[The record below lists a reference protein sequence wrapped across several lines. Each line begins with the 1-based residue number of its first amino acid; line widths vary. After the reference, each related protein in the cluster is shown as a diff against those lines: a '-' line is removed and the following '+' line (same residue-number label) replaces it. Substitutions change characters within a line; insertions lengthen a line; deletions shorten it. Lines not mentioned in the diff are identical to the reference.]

1 MATESETL
9 PSAGPPPP
17 KTVYVPPPPPSS
29 EEQAA
34 LLAEVKDYAV
44 NYTHTLPDFICLE
57 QTRRYI
63 DTTGRDAWRL
73 QDILSARLTYFNQKE
88 DYKLVSLN
96 DQVITGKTYAQAGG
110 ALSMGDFGT
119 TMRDIFDAAS
129 HTSFSWERWATLR
142 GRRTYVFS
150 YRVPLPLYIIDY
162 QARQTDQMQ
171 RTKVAYS
178 GSVFVD
184 RQLHT
189 IARITHEALNI
200 APSFPIRG
208 ASETLDYD
216 FIKIGEREY
225 FLPLAATLQM
235 QVQTFAGKVWRKNE
249 KEFRLY
255 RKYSADA
262 VIKFDA
268 EEPRPQP

>member
-1 MATESETL
+1 MKVVLFGASGMIGQGVLRECLLDPEVESVVAIVRSATGQSHPKLREVVHRDFTDFSGLESDLSGQDACFFCLGVSSVGMKEADYRRVTYDFTMAAARLLARLNSGMTFVFVSG
-9 PSAGPPPP
+9 AG
-17 KTVYVPPPPPSS
+17 TDSS
-29 EEQAA
+29 E
-34 LLAEVKDYAV
+34 
-44 NYTHTLPDFICLE
+44 
-57 QTRRYI
+57 
-63 DTTGRDAWRL
+63 
-73 QDILSARLTYFNQKE
+73 
-88 DYKLVSLN
+88 
-96 DQVITGKTYAQAGG
+96 
-110 ALSMGDFGT
+110 
-119 TMRDIFDAAS
+119 
-129 HTSFSWERWATLR
+129 R
-142 GRRTYVFS
+142 GRSTWA
-150 YRVPLPLYIIDY
+150 RVKG
-162 QARQTDQMQ
+162 QTDQMQ

-216 FIKIGEREY
+216 FIKIGVREY

-268 EEPRPQP
+268 EEPPPQP

>member
-1 MATESETL
+1 MKVVLFGASGMIGQGVLRECLLDPEVESVVAIVSSATGQSHPKLREVVHRDFTDFSGLESDLSGQDACFFCLGVSSVGMKEADYRRVTYDFTMAAARLLARLNSGMTFVFVSG
-9 PSAGPPPP
+9 AG
-17 KTVYVPPPPPSS
+17 TDSS
-29 EEQAA
+29 E
-34 LLAEVKDYAV
+34 
-44 NYTHTLPDFICLE
+44 
-57 QTRRYI
+57 
-63 DTTGRDAWRL
+63 
-73 QDILSARLTYFNQKE
+73 
-88 DYKLVSLN
+88 
-96 DQVITGKTYAQAGG
+96 
-110 ALSMGDFGT
+110 
-119 TMRDIFDAAS
+119 
-129 HTSFSWERWATLR
+129 R
-142 GRRTYVFS
+142 GRSTWA
-150 YRVPLPLYIIDY
+150 RVKG
-162 QARQTDQMQ
+162 QTDQMQ

-216 FIKIGEREY
+216 FIKIGVREY

-268 EEPRPQP
+268 EEPPPQP